1 MYKLEILD
9 DYGSVDE
16 DMEFNT
22 LPEVEWAIQDRVE
35 KGLGI
40 SLVRVY
46 KELEIKLKAEV
57 TVK

>member
-46 KELEIKLKAEV
+46 KELEIKI
-57 TVK
+57 TVDATVI